1 MTLPHI
7 PVIIIGGGQAGLSV
21 SWYLCAE
28 GVEHLVLERAG
39 KFESWRHNRWDSFC
53 LVTPNW
59 QCRLPGWP
67 YNLFAKLG
75 GESRDEVEEQRSAVA
90 ALLGPACR
98 GHDILF
104 STRVLKKTGMRLAGE
119 G

>member
-1 MTLPHI
+1 MSIPHF

-28 GVEHLVLERAG
+28 GIRHLVLERHG
-39 KFESWRHNRWDSFC
+39 RFESWRNNRWDSFC

-67 YNLFAKLG
+67 YRGPDPA
-75 GESRDEVEEQRSAVA
+75 AVQTA
-90 ALLGPACR
+90 ALTRLTAQLLPR
-98 GHDILF
+98 VTRTVL
-104 STRVLKKTGMRLAGE
+104 STS
-119 G
+119 